1 MAQLLLKN
9 LRFRSKH
16 GYFSF
21 EREIT
26 ANTFTIDVCFET
38 DLSRAGQSDNLE
50 HTLNYVSACQIIS
63 DIMHAPPVKLVEHL
77 LQQMGRQ
84 LMEAFPE
91 VSQLDI
97 SLRKHQPPMPFDI
110 EYIEVSEQWKRAL

>member
-21 EREIT
+21 EREIS
-26 ANTFTIDVCFET
+26 ANTFSIDVCFET
-38 DLSRAGQSDNLE
+38 DLSRAGESDHLE
-50 HTLNYVSACQIIS
+50 HTLNYVSACEIIS
-63 DIMHAPPVKLVEHL
+63 DIMNAPPVQLVERLL
-77 LQQMGRQ
+77 LQIGGR
-84 LMEAFPE
+84 LMQAFPE
-91 VSQLDI
+91 VIQLDVK
-97 SLRKHQPPMPFDI
+97 LRKYQPPMPYDI